1 MKYTIEKI
9 ENGIKI
15 IGLKNFYLPHIFENG
30 QAFRWE
36 KTEKNS
42 YIIVA
47 NSSVAEFM
55 HDKENLIV
63 YNITE
68 KEFRSF
74 WHEYFDLD
82 RDYDEIKQLLSKTL
96 AYEKNDSLKKAIK
109 FGEGLRILNQDE
121 YEIIISF
128 IISANNQIPRIKN
141 SIRLLSE
148 TYGEFI
154 EEYKGKKY
162 YSFPKPEILSKA
174 NPLEVKEICRVGF
187 RNERIVVA
195 SKMFLEQNEKY
206 SDELDDEILGDNLLE
221 IPGVGPKVRDCILL
235 FGYSRDNTFPV
246 DVWVK
251 RLMETLYLEDKI
263 SNSKILDQAQIL
275 FGNLRGLAQ
284 QYLFYYARENKIG
297 K

>member
-1 MKYTIEKI
+1 MNYSIEKI
-9 ENGIKI
+9 ENGIRI
-15 IGLKNFYLPHIFENG
+15 IGLKNFNLPHIFENG

-36 KTEKNS
+36 KTKDNS
-42 YIIVA
+42 YIVVA
-47 NSSVAEFM
+47 NASVAEFM
-55 HDKENLIV
+55 HDEESLLA

-68 KEFRSF
+68 EEFRSF
-74 WHEYFDLD
+74 WHEYFDLN
-82 RDYDEIKQLLSKTL
+82 RDYDEIKHLLSETL
-96 AYEKNDSLKKAIK
+96 AYKKNDSLKEAIK
-109 FGEGLRILNQDE
+109 FGEGLRVLNQDE
-121 YEIIISF
+121 YEMIISF

-141 SIRLLSE
+141 SIKLLSE

-154 EEYKGKKY
+154 EEYKGNKY
-162 YSFPKPEILSKA
+162 YSFPSPEVLSKA

-187 RNERIVVA
+187 RNERIVIA

-206 SDELDDEILGDNLLE
+206 SNELNDELLGNNLLE

-235 FGYSRDNTFPV
+235 FGYSRDKTFPV

-251 RLMETLYLEDKI
+251 RLMETLYLEEKI
-263 SNSKILDQAQIL
+263 SNSKILGQAQIL
-275 FGNLRGLAQ
+275 FGDLRGLAQ